1 MELISQAILNNSDD
15 NEVSNLEQNDQRKK
29 EKKKRKKRVL
39 CLLVLMV
46 FSFEILYI
54 IVSKL
59 TYEEIEKLLHYITS
73 SNNSLHYQDS

>member
-15 NEVSNLEQNDQRKK
+15 TEVSNLEQNDQRKK

-73 SNNSLHYQDS
+73 SNVSLYYQDS